1 MVGLCRVPG
10 LFYALE
16 NSRFAIGADL
26 RIQSLEPLSVAV
38 VFALSLGIMGIVWI
52 IGKILRQ
59 RGCEQVLVL
68 QAGIAEGP
76 ARVGPAAGR
85 RSGDCILGCTQDFFG
100 RFYRGIRDFSILDAP

>member
-16 NSRFAIGADL
+16 NSRFAIGADQ

-68 QAGIAEGP
+68 QAGIAEETKNNKQNTK
-76 ARVGPAAGR
+76 R
-85 RSGDCILGCTQDFFG
+85 RTRNCILGCTQDFFG
-100 RFYRGIRDFSILDAP
+100 RFYRGIRDFSI